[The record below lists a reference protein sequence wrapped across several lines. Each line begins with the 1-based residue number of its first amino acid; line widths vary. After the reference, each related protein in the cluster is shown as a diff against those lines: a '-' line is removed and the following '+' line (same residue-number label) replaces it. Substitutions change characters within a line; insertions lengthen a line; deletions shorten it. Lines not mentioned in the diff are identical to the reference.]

1 MGFGPYLTSGH
12 FWQATAENWESEFL
26 QMGVYVLITAYLF
39 QKGSAESND
48 PDKPD
53 KESAAGHRWLYRHSL
68 SLAFLALFLL
78 SFAVHGV
85 KGLEKFN
92 EQRAEHG
99 EPPVPLSGYL
109 SDAEFWFESFQ
120 NWQSEFLAVLAIVV
134 LSIFLREQNSPESKK
149 LSSPHSET
157 GA

>member
-1 MGFGPYLTSGH
+1 MKKF
-12 FWQATAENWESEFL
+12 F
-26 QMGVYVLITAYLF
+26 
-39 QKGSAESND
+39 
-48 PDKPD
+48 
-53 KESAAGHRWLYRHSL
+53 RHHGL
-68 SLAFLALFLL
+68 SLAALFLL

-99 EPPVPLSGYL
+99 EPPVPLSGYF

-134 LSIFLREQNSPESKK
+134 LTIFLREQNSPESKK